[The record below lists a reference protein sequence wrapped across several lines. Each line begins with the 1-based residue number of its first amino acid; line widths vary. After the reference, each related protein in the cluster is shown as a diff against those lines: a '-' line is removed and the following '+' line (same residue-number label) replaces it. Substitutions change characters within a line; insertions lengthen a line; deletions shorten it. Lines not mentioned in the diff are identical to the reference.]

1 MQLITQARS
10 FPCPVQLCDEQS
22 IARGRAGLRR
32 RSDRQAI
39 AIQSEKPQ
47 LLASPRRVPCEI
59 DRRTEAPGPIQ
70 AGIRRQIAE
79 QRRTTSCRQGR
90 RDPKPGCAPSRIP
103 SIHPTTLKPKDVQ
116 MGNADPHASPARI
129 ARVSVTT
136 ASPCPALALKLPGSR
151 RDQSGWDHAAHH
163 AEHHG
168 E

>member
-1 MQLITQARS
+1 
-10 FPCPVQLCDEQS
+10 
-22 IARGRAGLRR
+22 
-32 RSDRQAI
+32 
-39 AIQSEKPQ
+39 
-47 LLASPRRVPCEI
+47 
-59 DRRTEAPGPIQ
+59 
-70 AGIRRQIAE
+70 
-79 QRRTTSCRQGR
+79 
-90 RDPKPGCAPSRIP
+90 
-103 SIHPTTLKPKDVQ
+103 VQ